1 MDKRQFSEKDIS
13 TKLITPAKEN
23 AGWDRM
29 HPYFGIFQS
38 ELLKLKKIIIVWV
51 QECNK
56 V

>member
-29 HPYFGIFQS
+29 HPYFEQKTFTDARIHICGN
-38 ELLKLKKIIIVWV
+38 LTARGK
-51 QECNK
+51 
-56 V
+56 